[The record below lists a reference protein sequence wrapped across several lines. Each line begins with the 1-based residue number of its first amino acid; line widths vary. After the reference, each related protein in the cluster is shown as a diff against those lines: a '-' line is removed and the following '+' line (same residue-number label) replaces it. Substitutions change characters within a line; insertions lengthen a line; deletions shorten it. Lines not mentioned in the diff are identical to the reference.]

1 MNRVV
6 NSVQQI
12 LTECNS
18 MIELAKDCEF
28 FDVKSLAKTLEEK
41 CAMLKDL
48 YDNSPDKEREIAMAK
63 AEVEDVALRLE
74 FYMDVRMGQY
84 TERRK
89 LRKFAGTLYEDL
101 RTICQEVSV
110 HPDNYTKEVVLH
122 WGTETRWAMDF
133 YARSLHIIFETDDDD
148 NKNIQEIVTEVKQF
162 KEEIKL

>member
-12 LTECNS
+12 FTECNS
-18 MIELAKDCEF
+18 MIELTKDCEF

-41 CAMLKDL
+41 CTMLKDL
-48 YDNSPDKEREIAMAK
+48 YDNNPDKEREIAMAK
-63 AEVEDVALRLE
+63 VEVEDVALRLE

-84 TERRK
+84 TDRRK
-89 LRKFAGTLYEDL
+89 LRKFADTLYEDL

-110 HPDNYTKEVVLH
+110 HPERYSKEQILH

-133 YARSLHIIFETDDDD
+133 CARSLHIIFETDDGD
-148 NKNIQEIVTEVKQF
+148 NKRIQEIVTEIKQF
-162 KEEIKL
+162 REVTKL